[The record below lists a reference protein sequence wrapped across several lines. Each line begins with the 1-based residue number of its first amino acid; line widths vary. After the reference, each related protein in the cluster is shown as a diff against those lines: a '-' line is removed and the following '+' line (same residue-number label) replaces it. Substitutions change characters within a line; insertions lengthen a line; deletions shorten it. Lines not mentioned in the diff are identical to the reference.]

1 MMSTLHFILLRY
13 GIMLSAVMYYGFM
26 IYTDLCSRTV
36 HYLSQII
43 SGFSIM
49 GRNQRI
55 SIVFFVKIIFLIS
68 IILILLMINSL
79 TRYLLLVISTSLKS
93 ILQYP
98 MSAQY
103 HSFYFQYK
111 YI

>member
-1 MMSTLHFILLRY
+1 
-13 GIMLSAVMYYGFM
+13 
-26 IYTDLCSRTV
+26 
-36 HYLSQII
+36 
-43 SGFSIM
+43 M

-111 YI
+111 YIWNPFDFELVFQSYQTTHIKFDLIPH